1 MEFGLTEEQN
11 AFRDTARRFAADKL
25 LPRYQDR
32 DREGRFEDGLLT
44 DMGALG
50 LLGADLPQEF
60 GGSGIDGVTAG
71 ILIEQIGWG
80 DLSVSY
86 VPLLTSLLG
95 YIVSQHATP
104 DWKNACLP
112 KIISG
117 EQIIALG
124 LTEPRGGSDA
134 ANLIVKAERTASGF
148 VLNGEKTSISC
159 AAAASWII
167 VMARTSG
174 EADGARGVTGFLVPM
189 DAPGISTSTFDDVG
203 GVAVGRGSVF
213 FDNVKVGADQMLG
226 AEGAGFK
233 EVMAGFDY
241 SRALIGLQ
249 VIGCAKASL
258 EETWEWV
265 QQRHAFGNPIAKYQ
279 GVTEPL
285 AVAET
290 KLRAAELLCYQ
301 TLWLR
306 DQGMKH
312 TAEAAM
318 CKWFAP
324 QTAFESVHQCLLLHG
339 HTGYD
344 KSTPHQQRLRDIMG
358 LQIGDGTAQIQKM
371 IIAREKIG
379 KVAVPYA

>member
-1 MEFGLTEEQN
+1 MEFGFNEEQQ
-11 AFRDTARRFAADKL
+11 AFRDTARRFAAEKL

-32 DREGRFEDGLLT
+32 EREGRFEDGLLT

-50 LLGADLPQEF
+50 LLGADLPSDY
-60 GGSGIDGVTAG
+60 GGSDIDSVTAG
-71 ILIEQIGWG
+71 MLIEQIGWG

-104 DWKNACLP
+104 DLKNACLP

-117 EQIIALG
+117 EEIIALG

-134 ANLIVKAERTASGF
+134 ANLTCKAERTNSGY

-159 AAAASWII
+159 AAQADWII
-167 VMARTSG
+167 AMARTSG

-189 DAPGISTSTFDDVG
+189 NADGVSTSTFDDAG

-213 FDNVKVGADQMLG
+213 FDNVKVGDDQRLG

-249 VIGCAKASL
+249 VIGCAKASV

-265 QQRHAFGNPIAKYQ
+265 QQREAFGHPIAKYQ

-339 HTGYD
+339 HSGYD
-344 KSTPHQQRLRDIMG
+344 KSLPHQQRLRDIMG

>member
-1 MEFGLTEEQN
+1 MQFGFTEEQE
-11 AFRDTARRFAADKL
+11 AFRDTAHRFAADKL
-25 LPRYQDR
+25 KPRYQQ
-32 DREGRFEDGLLT
+32 REKDGRVEDGLLKE
-44 DMGALG
+44 MGSLG
-50 LLGADLPQEF
+50 LVGADLPEEF
-60 GGSGIDGVTAG
+60 GGSGIDGVTSG
-71 ILIEQIGWG
+71 MLIEEIGWG

-86 VPLLTSLLG
+86 YPLLTSLLG
-95 YIVSQHATP
+95 DIVAKHATP
-104 DWKNACLP
+104 EMKNACVPRLT
-112 KIISG
+112 SG
-117 EQIIALG
+117 DDIIALG

-134 ANLIVKAERTASGF
+134 ANLVTKAERTNAGY

-159 AAAASWII
+159 AAQADWII
-167 VMARTSG
+167 AVARTG
-174 EADGARGVTGFLVPM
+174 TEADGARGVTAFLVPM
-189 DAPGISTSTFDDVG
+189 NAEGVSTSTFDDVG
-203 GVAVGRGSVF
+203 STAVGRGSVF
-213 FDNVKVGADQMLG
+213 FDNVRVSDDQRLG
-226 AEGAGFK
+226 AEGSGFR

-249 VIGCAKASL
+249 VLGCAKASL

-265 QQRHAFGNPIAKYQ
+265 QERHAFGNPIAKYQ

-290 KLRAAELLCYQ
+290 KIRAAELLCFQ

-324 QTAFESVHQCLLLHG
+324 QTAFETVHQCLLLHG
-339 HTGYD
+339 HMGYD
-344 KSTPHQQRLRDIMG
+344 KGTPHQQRLRDIMG

>member
-1 MEFGLTEEQN
+1 MDFAFTEDQQ
-11 AFRDTARRFAADKL
+11 AFRDTARRFAAERL
-25 LPRYQDR
+25 RPLYQA
-32 DREGRFEDGLLT
+32 REGQDGFEDGLLRE
-44 DMGALG
+44 MGSLG
-50 LLGADLPQEF
+50 LLGADLPEEY
-60 GGSGIDGVTAG
+60 GGSGVDAVTAG
-71 ILIEQIGWG
+71 MLMADIAEG
-80 DLSVSY
+80 DMNVAY

-95 YIVSQHATP
+95 DIVVKHATP
-104 DWKNACLP
+104 ELKNRVVP
-112 KIISG
+112 KLCSG
-117 EQIIALG
+117 EELIALG

-134 ANLIVKAERTASGF
+134 ANLVVRADRTNDGY

-159 AAAASWII
+159 AAQADWII
-167 VMARTSG
+167 ALARTGG
-174 EADGARGVTGFLVPM
+174 EGARGVTAFLVPM
-189 DAPGISTSTFDDVG
+189 DAGGVSTSTFDDCG
-203 GVAVGRGSVF
+203 SVAVGRGSVF
-213 FDNVKVGADQMLG
+213 FDNVRVADTQRLG
-226 AEGAGFK
+226 AEGAGFR

-249 VIGCAKASL
+249 VLGCARASL

-265 QQRHAFGNPIAKYQ
+265 QQRHAFGQPIAKYQ

-290 KLRAAELLCYQ
+290 KVRAAELLCYQ

-306 DQGMKH
+306 DRGMKH

-324 QTAFESVHQCLLLHG
+324 QTAFETVHQCLLLHG
-339 HTGYD
+339 HMGYSRD
-344 KSTPHQQRLRDIMG
+344 MPHQQRLRDIMG

>member
-1 MEFGLTEEQN
+1 MEFGFTEEQQ
-11 AFRDTARRFAADKL
+11 AFRDTAHRFAAEKL
-25 LPRYQDR
+25 LPRYQQR
-32 DREGRFEDGLLT
+32 EKEGRFEDGLLT

-50 LLGADLPQEF
+50 LLGADLPQEY
-60 GGSGIDGVTAG
+60 GGSGVDAVTAG
-71 ILIEQIGWG
+71 LLIERAGWG

-86 VPLLTSLLG
+86 IPLLTSLLG
-95 YIVSQHATP
+95 DIVAKHATP
-104 DWKNACLP
+104 DLKNACLP

-117 EQIIALG
+117 EQVIALG

-134 ANLIVKAERTASGF
+134 ANLIVKAEQRGSGY

-159 AAAASWII
+159 AAQSDWII
-167 VMARTSG
+167 ALARTSG
-174 EADGARGVTGFLVPM
+174 EADGARGVTAFLVPM
-189 DAPGISTSTFDDVG
+189 DAPGISTSSFDDVG
-203 GVAVGRGSVF
+203 STAVGRGSVF
-213 FDNVKVGADQMLG
+213 FDDVQVDKDQMLG

-249 VIGCAKASL
+249 VIGCAKASVD
-258 EETWEWV
+258 ETWEWV
-265 QQRHAFGNPIAKYQ
+265 QQRHAFGNPIARYQ

-324 QTAFESVHQCLLLHG
+324 QTAFEAAHQCVLLHG

-379 KVAVPYA
+379 RVAVPYG

>member
-1 MEFGLTEEQN
+1 MEFGFTEEQQ
-11 AFRDTARRFAADKL
+11 AFRDTAQRFATEKL

-32 DREGRFEDGLLT
+32 EKQGGFEDGLLT
-44 DMGALG
+44 EMGGLG
-50 LLGADLPQEF
+50 LIGADLPQEF
-60 GGSGIDGVTAG
+60 GGSGIDGVTSG
-71 ILIEQIGWG
+71 MLIERVGWG

-86 VPLLTSLLG
+86 IPLLTSLLG
-95 YIVSQHATP
+95 DIVANHGTP
-104 DWKNACLP
+104 EMQNACVPRLTT
-112 KIISG
+112 G
-117 EQIIALG
+117 EDIIALG

-134 ANLIVKAERTASGF
+134 ANLICKAERDGNGY

-159 AAAASWII
+159 AAQADWII
-167 VMARTSG
+167 AVARTG
-174 EADGARGVTGFLVPM
+174 TPEDGARGVTAFLVPM
-189 DAPGISTSTFDDVG
+189 DADGVSTSTFDDVG
-203 GVAVGRGSVF
+203 STAVGRGSVF
-213 FDNVKVGADQMLG
+213 FDNVKVAGNQRLG
-226 AEGAGFK
+226 AEGAGFR

-249 VIGCAKASL
+249 VIGCARASVD
-258 EETWEWV
+258 ETWEWV

-324 QTAFESVHQCLLLHG
+324 QTAFEAVHQCLLLHG
-339 HTGYD
+339 HMGYD
-344 KSTPHQQRLRDIMG
+344 KGTPHQQRLRDIMG

-379 KVAVPYA
+379 RVAVPYS